1 MPEPLKDQLYS
12 RDFFERLTE
21 DFVEFHAGFPAE
33 AFLEAVF
40 DEQWPN
46 LELKERMRH
55 TTLAL
60 HRVCP
65 LPYPEAIHLFKQ
77 VIGAKAGDGF
87 AKMIFPD
94 YVEVFGLEH
103 LEISLDALRHFTRY
117 ASGEFAIR
125 PFILQYGQP
134 VIDRMLAWTE
144 DDSYHVRRLA
154 SEGCRPRLPWAMAL
168 PAFKKDPRPILPIL
182 EKLKADPE
190 DFVRRSV
197 ANNLNDISKDN
208 PDIALELAKNWKGY
222 REETDWIVKH
232 GCRTLLKQGVTE
244 ALVLF
249 GFEDPALVDIPT
261 LSIDDTTLSIG
272 DETYFSF
279 VVDNKDQ
286 HPALLRLEYSIDY
299 IKKTGKTSRKIFQI
313 TEKTFPPGM
322 TTIQRKLSFQN
333 LSTRTHYPGEHL
345 LRIIANGQEK
355 ACLTFELTES

>member
-1 MPEPLKDQLYS
+1 
-12 RDFFERLTE
+12 
-21 DFVEFHAGFPAE
+21 
-33 AFLEAVF
+33 
-40 DEQWPN
+40 
-46 LELKERMRH
+46 
-55 TTLAL
+55 
-60 HRVCP
+60 VCP

-94 YVEVFGLEH
+94 YVEVFGLDH

-208 PDIALELAKNWKGY
+208 PGIALGLAKKWKGQ

-244 ALVLF
+244 ALILF
-249 GFEDPALVDIPT
+249 AFEDPALVDVSN
-261 LSIDDTTLSIG
+261 LSINITPLSIG
-272 DETYFSF
+272 QETNFSF
-279 VVDNKDQ
+279 VIDNKDQ

-299 IKKTGKTSRKIFQI
+299 VKKTGKTSRKIFQV
-313 TEKTFPPGM
+313 TEKTFPPG
-322 TTIQRKLSFQN
+322 TTAMQRKLSFQN